1 MSFTIG
7 DFRASAARLGQGDE
21 IKAKTDGSGLATS
34 GWARFKLAVSEIFT
48 GRATLQARQQDM
60 ITEFKGALRREYG
73 DELANIANNN
83 ISRMIGT
90 GPLTK
95 QAVESTIAMMEARGG
110 QHHMRNETM
119 IRSMSQLVVM
129 GPRSIAEGIEAG
141 QRQGSLS
148 QVLNEVA
155 PDILEAA
162 RQNGLDPE
170 RLRALREQCD
180 TTGGPGLDFRE
191 VDGVS
196 ETIARKLREASVDRD
211 RSQAMGEKVFRPLGR
226 EEALQIARDAAK
238 EALLRNVNGGL
249 QNQYQKAHP
258 FADRLAERMQAAGL
272 GDHIGLIDQH
282 GTAELV
288 SFAVQDADHVLSMD
302 ELATM
307 TDRIID
313 RQIERMREK
322 LDRIEAL
329 GLPEGRAKAEIVE
342 QSLGTRSRMDAN
354 YFQAMDG
361 ASRELRGLLEAV
373 AGAETPEEAD
383 RILLESAA
391 RLMKLMRDAGLEGSD
406 DIVRFGIQ
414 TAALMLGRG
423 EASGDV
429 ALRDLVADERN
440 DAITERLG
448 NLADFSGGSEEAME
462 RTSSV
467 MALTRFVN
475 YANGIAKEM

>member
-73 DELANIANNN
+73 AELANIANNN

-95 QAVESTIAMMEARGG
+95 QAVEQTIAMMEARGG

-129 GPRSIAEGIEAG
+129 GPRHLAEGIESG
-141 QRQGSLS
+141 QRNGSLS

-155 PDILEAA
+155 PEILEAA
-162 RQNGLDPE
+162 RRSGLDPE
-170 RLRALREQCD
+170 RLRGLREQCD

-196 ETIARKLREASVDRD
+196 ETIARKLREASVDRE
-211 RSQAMGEKVFRPLGR
+211 RSQALGEKVFRPLGR

-238 EALLRNVNGGL
+238 EALLRSVNGGL
-249 QNQYQKAHP
+249 QKQYQAEHP
-258 FADRLAERMQAAGL
+258 FADRLAAKMLDAGL

-288 SFAVQDADHVLSMD
+288 SFGVQDADHVLSMD

-307 TDRIID
+307 TDQVID
-313 RQIERMREK
+313 QQIVRMREK
-322 LDRIEAL
+322 LDQIDAL
-329 GLPEGRAKAEIVE
+329 GLPDGPAKKEIVD
-342 QSLGTRSRMDAN
+342 QAIGTRSRMDAN
-354 YFQAMDG
+354 YFRAADVAAREFRDLLDRVAQAE
-361 ASRELRGLLEAV
+361 S
-373 AGAETPEEAD
+373 PEEAD
-383 RILLESAA
+383 RILLEGSV
-391 RLMKLMRDAGLEGSD
+391 RMMQRMREAGLEGAD
-406 DIVRFGIQ
+406 DIVRFVTQ
-414 TAALMLGRG
+414 TAALMLGRAA
-423 EASGDV
+423 ASGDDG
-429 ALRDLVADERN
+429 LRAQISDER
-440 DAITERLG
+440 
-448 NLADFSGGSEEAME
+448 SEEITDRLSNLTDHGGRDGAEE
-462 RTSSV
+462 RTSAV
-467 MALTRFVN
+467 MTLMRFVT
-475 YANGIAKEM
+475 YANGMSKEM